1 MLTPFC
7 FASVSTLNSEIRL
20 CKLGPWQIRLF
31 NPPFNNVFVFRRT
44 HLIKPMKSI
53 QEQVRE
59 VLVRIFVCYIGVPTY
74 HFWHERWSQMGA
86 LQAGR
91 VLKGT
96 KRLSPFRT
104 SIVTESSQSIHKMTT
119 IWYLQGWEHLSF
131 ILPIKKTV
139 LILHRDEWREIVR
152 DSIICH
158 RPFSNRSDVKNV
170 DILCI
175 AWTRRWKLFDCLV
188 AYL

>member
-96 KRLSPFRT
+96 IRLSPFRT

-119 IWYLQGWEHLSF
+119 IWYLQGWEHF
-131 ILPIKKTV
+131 AFFFTIDQAIM
-139 LILHRDEWREIVR
+139 ILHRNERGQFVLNGIVY
-152 DSIICH
+152 
-158 RPFSNRSDVKNV
+158 DV
-170 DILCI
+170 
-175 AWTRRWKLFDCLV
+175 R
-188 AYL
+188 